1 MGTVER
7 IFIVKQRREAITEVE
22 TAKLEAGKGIVGD
35 RYHSQAEKL
44 LVEGESAAD
53 NHISFI
59 DKDQLEG
66 FLSSHNSDLGLG
78 DFRRSVITSGIDL
91 NALVGKQFKVGDSLC
106 FGNELCEPC
115 AYLAATVHRAV
126 LPGLVGKGGLRAT
139 ILTSGSIA
147 SGSII
152 EELDKKLD

>member
-7 IFIVKQRREAITEVE
+7 IFIVKQRREAITEIE
-22 TAKLEAGKGIVGD
+22 TAHLEAGKGIVGD
-35 RYHSQAEKL
+35 RYHSQAEKRV
-44 LVEGESAAD
+44 VEGKSVAK

-59 DKDQLEG
+59 DKEQLEG

-126 LPGLVGKGGLRAT
+126 LPELIGKGGLRAT

-152 EELDKKLD
+152 KELD

>member
-7 IFIVKQRREAITEVE
+7 IFIVKQRREAITEIE
-22 TAKLEAGKGIVGD
+22 TADLEAGKGIVGD
-35 RYHSQAEKL
+35 RYHSQAEKHV
-44 LVEGESAAD
+44 VEGKSAAK
-53 NHISFI
+53 NHISFM
-59 DKDQLEG
+59 DKEQLEG

-91 NALVGKQFKVGDSLC
+91 NALVGKQFKVGDSIC

-126 LPGLVGKGGLRAT
+126 LPELIGKGGLRAT

-152 EELDKKLD
+152 KELD

>member
-7 IFIVKQRREAITEVE
+7 IFIVKQRREAITEIE
-22 TAKLEAGKGIVGD
+22 TADLEAGKGIVGD
-35 RYHSQAEKL
+35 RYHSQAEKHV
-44 LVEGESAAD
+44 VEGKSAAK

-59 DKDQLEG
+59 DKEQLEG

-126 LPGLVGKGGLRAT
+126 LPELIGKGGLRAT

-152 EELDKKLD
+152 KELD